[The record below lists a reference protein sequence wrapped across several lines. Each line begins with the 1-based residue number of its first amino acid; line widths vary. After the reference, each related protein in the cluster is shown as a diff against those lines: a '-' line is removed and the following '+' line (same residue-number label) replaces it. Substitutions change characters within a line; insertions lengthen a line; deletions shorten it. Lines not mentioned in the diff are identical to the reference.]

1 MNATEDPK
9 YAAERALVGAAISAT
24 DMALAVTEQIRPG
37 DFGLGAHQVITD
49 VVAAL
54 LGEGAPVTP
63 NTVLNGLEKTGK
75 VNQAGGGPYLTAL
88 YAQAAVPGQIGY
100 YAKQVRD
107 RAWNERFGAFGA
119 RCQQLA
125 ETASVPPE
133 DKLERL
139 NSWVDELSADTA
151 QSTTVRAADLVIDV
165 MDEIE
170 RGDNGDVVKTGLV
183 DLDDRL
189 SLRPGQLVVVGAR
202 PGVGK
207 TVLGLEIAR
216 HVGIKLGEQVYFLSL
231 EMGRR
236 ELVKRMISAEG
247 RVNLHAILHHSD
259 EKPLLTDYDWQ
270 RMAKSADRISASGI
284 TIDDPPSAGLAHVR
298 ARLRHMQRTGGVR
311 VAVVDYLGIMST
323 SGRQE
328 NRQQAVA
335 ELTRGLKQL
344 AREMNVLVVALAQLN
359 RQVEGRSDR
368 RPQPS
373 DLKDSGAIEAD
384 ADVVILL
391 HREDVYER
399 ESPRAGEIDLCVDKS
414 RHGPQFVATAAF
426 QGHYCRI
433 VDMAADPA
441 DSSPA
446 AKGHLRPVS

>member
-1 MNATEDPK
+1 MSDATDPR
-9 YAAERALVGAAISAT
+9 YAPERALVGAAISAT
-24 DMALAVTEQIRPG
+24 DLGLAVIEQVRPQ
-37 DFGLGAHQVITD
+37 DFRLGAHQVILET
-49 VVAAL
+49 VAAM
-54 LGEGAPVTP
+54 LGRGEPISPTTVVTEL
-63 NTVLNGLEKTGK
+63 VSSGVIGK
-75 VNQAGGGPYLTAL
+75 AGGGAYLPAL
-88 YAQAAVPGQIGY
+88 VEQAAIPGQIGY
-100 YAKQVRD
+100 YAKQVKD
-107 RAWNERFGAFGA
+107 RAWNDRFGAFGA

-125 ETASVPPE
+125 EAASMSPE

-139 NSWVDELSADTA
+139 NGWVDELSATTT
-151 QSTTVRAADLVIDV
+151 QSTTVRAADLVFDV

-170 RGDNGDVVKTGLV
+170 RGDTGDVVKTGLV

-189 SLRPGQLVVVGAR
+189 SLRPGQLVVIGAR

-207 TVLGLEIAR
+207 TLFGLEIAR
-216 HVGIKLGEQVYFLSL
+216 HVGIKLGEPVYFLSL

-236 ELVKRMISAEG
+236 ELLKRMISAEG
-247 RVNLHAILHHSD
+247 RVNLHAILHHTD
-259 EKPLLTDYDWQ
+259 EKPLLSDYDWQ
-270 RMAKSADRISASGI
+270 RMAKASARIAESAI

-335 ELTRGLKQL
+335 ELTRGLKAL
-344 AREMNVLVVALAQLN
+344 ARETNVLMIALAQLN

-368 RPQPS
+368 RPVPS

-391 HREDVYER
+391 HREDVYDR
-399 ESPRAGEIDLCVDKS
+399 ESPRAGEIDLQVDKS
-414 RHGPQFVATAAF
+414 RHGPQFTTTAAF

-433 VDMAADPA
+433 VDMAADPPT
-441 DSSPA
+441 STPA